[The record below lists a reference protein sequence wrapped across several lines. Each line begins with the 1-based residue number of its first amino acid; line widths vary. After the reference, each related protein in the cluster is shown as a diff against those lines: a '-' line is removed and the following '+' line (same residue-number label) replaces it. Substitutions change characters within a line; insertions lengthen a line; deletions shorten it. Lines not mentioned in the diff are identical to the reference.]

1 LQLTLCPMLDVSTEE
16 RIATITLNQPEKRNA
31 LGPKMV
37 AELKKEIQA
46 LLDREDVKIILLAAE
61 GPAFCS
67 GADLEYLSQIR
78 SFSDE
83 ENLQDSQNLR
93 ELFDLIYNSNK
104 LIVSKVNGPALA
116 GGCGLATICDYCIA
130 STGAKFG
137 YTESR
142 IGFLPALVM
151 VYLRQRI
158 QGSALRDLL
167 LSARIIEAT
176 EAKDLGLIDFVVPDD
191 ELDSFTNDFLKGL
204 LTSVSGSSIAL
215 IKEMLRTLP
224 GMDMEDALDYAA
236 KMNVKARR
244 TEDCMRGIDSFLN
257 KQKIQW

>member
-1 LQLTLCPMLDVSTEE
+1 MYPMLEVSVVG

-31 LGPKMV
+31 LGPQMV
-37 AELKKEIQA
+37 AALKSELKKQLEQ
-46 LLDREDVKIILLAAE
+46 EDVKIILLAAQ

-67 GADLEYLSQIR
+67 GADLEYLKQIR
-78 SFSDE
+78 NFSDE
-83 ENLQDSQNLR
+83 DNLNDSQNLR

-104 LIVSKVNGPALA
+104 IIVSKVNGPALA

-130 STGAKFG
+130 SDTAKFG

-142 IGFLPALVM
+142 IGFIPALVM

-158 QGSALRDLL
+158 QGAAMRDLL
-167 LSARIIEAT
+167 LSARILEAA
-176 EAKDLGLIDFVVPDD
+176 EAKQLGLVDAVVPS
-191 ELDSFTNDFLKGL
+191 ENLDAYIGEFLNGL

-215 IKEMLRTLP
+215 IKEMLRELP
-224 GMDMEDALDYAA
+224 GKNMTEALDYAA
-236 KMNVKARR
+236 RMNMKARR

-257 KQKIQW
+257 KEKIQW

>member
-1 LQLTLCPMLDVSTEE
+1 MCPMLEVSVEG

-31 LGPKMV
+31 LGPQMV
-37 AELKKEIQA
+37 AALKSEIQNQ
-46 LLDREDVKIILLAAE
+46 LEQEEVKIILFAAQ

-67 GADLEYLSQIR
+67 GADLEYLKQIR
-78 SFSDE
+78 NFSDDD
-83 ENLQDSQNLR
+83 NLKDSQNLR

-130 STGAKFG
+130 SDTAKFG

-142 IGFLPALVM
+142 IGFIPALVM

-158 QGSALRDLL
+158 QGAAMRDIL
-167 LSARIIEAT
+167 LSARILEAN
-176 EAKDLGLIDFVVPDD
+176 EAKQMGLADFVVPADT
-191 ELDSFTNDFLKGL
+191 LDTFTSDFLNGL

-215 IKEMLRTLP
+215 IKQMLRELP
-224 GMDMEDALDYAA
+224 GKTLGEALDYAA
-236 KMNVKARR
+236 TMNMKARR
-244 TEDCMRGIDSFLN
+244 TVDCMRGIDSFLN
-257 KQKIQW
+257 KEKIQW